1 MYRALT
7 SSSQTL
13 AQRVVR
19 STLTFTRLSSTDP
32 EAGSVSGQDAF
43 NKREKAEESRWAR
56 RFEAEQ
62 AEKYR
67 SSKGAQSG
75 GQKQAGR
82 QSPAGGSNQ
91 QRLAELE
98 AEKRR
103 IDQEIADLKRQK
115 R

>member
-7 SSSQTL
+7 SSSQAL

-67 SSKGAQSG
+67 SKSAQSG
-75 GQKQAGR
+75 GQKQASR
-82 QSPAGGSNQ
+82 QSPTGGSNQ